1 MSKKIKMPEL
11 GQKVSLDNPESKSKC
26 KLCEKPTEHTFCS
39 KKCYEVYN
47 SEPKPKGKV
56 GRPKKVVADAEQI
69 ETKKMGRPKKV
80 VNVEVKPKSK
90 RGRPKKVVEKKV
102 VESPIIH
109 IYNEL
114 EGLRNI
120 LKEKLEG
127 SNNLMDFDED
137 KIQRL
142 KQQLTNKNIPE
153 VLRDKIKQ
161 KLDSL
166 EGKKSTKNPLDAYT
180 KKTNI
185 IFDEP
190 TISKERLALQIS
202 NEQVDS
208 LKKTNQK
215 LIESNNKYI
224 AELAD
229 LKFKSELNSV
239 PKKGGLDMDKLEELI
254 FTFLEKVQSNED
266 SQIISLRNQN
276 ANQNNTINELQGVI
290 GNLTREIKDLKEQD
304 ITDEVSKKQ
313 FEKSVGKKV
322 LSFFIAFV
330 SGLIAAILF
339 MIALA

>member
-1 MSKKIKMPEL
+1 MKKRIKMPEL
-11 GQKVSLDNPESKSKC
+11 GKKVNLETKNKC
-26 KLCEKPTEHTFCS
+26 KICEKPTEHIFCS

-56 GRPKKVVADAEQI
+56 GRPKKVVVDVEQI
-69 ETKKMGRPKKV
+69 KTKKMGRPKKV

-90 RGRPKKVVEKKV
+90 RGRPKKVVEKV
-102 VESPIIH
+102 VQTPAIH

-114 EGLRNI
+114 EGLRNM

-127 SNNLMDFDED
+127 SNNLMEFQED
-137 KIQRL
+137 KIHRL
-142 KQQLTNKNIPE
+142 KQQLNNKNIPE
-153 VLRDKIKQ
+153 VLRDKIRE
-161 KLDSL
+161 KLENL

-215 LIESNNKYI
+215 LVEANNKYI

-266 SQIISLRNQN
+266 NQIISLRNQN

-290 GNLTREIKDLKEQD
+290 SNLTREIKDLKEQD

-330 SGLIAAILF
+330 SGLIAAMIF

>member
-1 MSKKIKMPEL
+1 MKERIKMPEL
-11 GQKVSLDNPESKSKC
+11 S
-26 KLCEKPTEHTFCS
+26 TEMPL
-39 KKCYEVYN
+39 KKR
-47 SEPKPKGKV
+47 GR
-56 GRPKKVVADAEQI
+56 GRPKKKDVEAEVKPK
-69 ETKKMGRPKKV
+69 KKMGRPKKV

-90 RGRPKKVVEKKV
+90 RGRPKKVAER
-102 VESPIIH
+102 PAIH
-109 IYNEL
+109 TYNEF
-114 EGLRNI
+114 ESLRN
-120 LKEKLEG
+120 K
-127 SNNLMDFDED
+127 
-137 KIQRL
+137 L
-142 KQQLTNKNIPE
+142 KQN
-153 VLRDKIKQ
+153 
-161 KLDSL
+161 L

-229 LKFKSELNSV
+229 LKFKSE
-239 PKKGGLDMDKLEELI
+239 PKKGGGLDMEKIEELI
-254 FTFLEKVQSNED
+254 FILLEKLEHSED
-266 SQIISLRNQN
+266 SHIINLRNQN
-276 ANQNNTINELQGVI
+276 VNQNNTINELQGVI

-304 ITDEVSKKQ
+304 EVSKKQ

-322 LSFFIAFV
+322 LNFFIAFV

>member
-1 MSKKIKMPEL
+1 MKILSEFKLTPAQMKAINDEGKKKLKELKKIKA
-11 GQKVSLDNPESKSKC
+11 
-26 KLCEKPTEHTFCS
+26 KPDKP
-39 KKCYEVYN
+39 KKTKK
-47 SEPKPKGKV
+47 EPKS
-56 GRPKKVVADAEQI
+56 REISIPKKR
-69 ETKKMGRPKKV
+69 GRPKKV

-90 RGRPKKVVEKKV
+90 RGRPKKVVE
-102 VESPIIH
+102 SPAIH

-114 EGLRNI
+114 EGLRNM

-127 SNNLMDFDED
+127 SNNLMEFQED

-142 KQQLTNKNIPE
+142 KQQLNNKNSPE
-153 VLRDKIKQ
+153 VLRDKIRE
-161 KLDSL
+161 KLENL

-229 LKFKSELNSV
+229 LKFKSE
-239 PKKGGLDMDKLEELI
+239 PKKGGGLDMEKIEELI
-254 FTFLEKVQSNED
+254 FILLEKLEHSED
-266 SQIISLRNQN
+266 SHIINLRNQN
-276 ANQNNTINELQGVI
+276 VNQNNTINELQGVI

-304 ITDEVSKKQ
+304 EVSKKQ

-322 LSFFIAFV
+322 LNFFIAFV
-330 SGLIAAILF
+330 SGLIAAMIF

>member
-1 MSKKIKMPEL
+1 MKKRIKMPEL
-11 GQKVSLDNPESKSKC
+11 GQKVNLDESKNKC
-26 KLCEKPTEHTFCS
+26 KLCEKPTEHIFCS

-56 GRPKKVVADAEQI
+56 GRPKKVVADVEQI
-69 ETKKMGRPKKV
+69 KTKKMGRPKKV

-102 VESPIIH
+102 VESPAIH

-114 EGLRNI
+114 EGLRNM

-127 SNNLMDFDED
+127 SNNLMEFQED

-142 KQQLTNKNIPE
+142 KQQLNNKNIPE
-153 VLRDKIKQ
+153 VLRDKIRE
-161 KLDSL
+161 KLENL

-229 LKFKSELNSV
+229 LKFKSE
-239 PKKGGLDMDKLEELI
+239 PKKGGGLDMEKIEELI
-254 FTFLEKVQSNED
+254 FILLEKLEHSED
-266 SQIISLRNQN
+266 SHIINLRNQN
-276 ANQNNTINELQGVI
+276 VNQNNTINELQGVI

-304 ITDEVSKKQ
+304 EVSKKQ

-322 LSFFIAFV
+322 LNFFIAFV
-330 SGLIAAILF
+330 LGLIAAIIF

>member
-1 MSKKIKMPEL
+1 MKKRIKMPEL
-11 GQKVSLDNPESKSKC
+11 GQKVSLDNPESKIKC
-26 KLCEKPTEHTFCS
+26 KLCEKPTKHIFCS
-39 KKCYEVYN
+39 KKCYEIYN

-56 GRPKKVVADAEQI
+56 GRPKKVVADVEQI
-69 ETKKMGRPKKV
+69 KTKKMGRPKKV

-90 RGRPKKVVEKKV
+90 RGRPKKVVEKV
-102 VESPIIH
+102 VQTPAIH

-114 EGLRNI
+114 EGLRNM

-127 SNNLMDFDED
+127 SNNLMEFQED

-142 KQQLTNKNIPE
+142 KQQLNNKNIPE
-153 VLRDKIKQ
+153 VLRVKIKE
-161 KLDSL
+161 KLEDL

-190 TISKERLALQIS
+190 TISKESLALQIS

-266 SQIISLRNQN
+266 SQIIRLRNQN
-276 ANQNNTINELQGVI
+276 VNQNNTINELQGVI
-290 GNLTREIKDLKEQD
+290 GNLTREIKDLKEKD

>member
-1 MSKKIKMPEL
+1 MPEL
-11 GQKVSLDNPESKSKC
+11 S
-26 KLCEKPTEHTFCS
+26 TEMPL
-39 KKCYEVYN
+39 KKR
-47 SEPKPKGKV
+47 GR
-56 GRPKKVVADAEQI
+56 GRPKKNVEVEVKPK
-69 ETKKMGRPKKV
+69 KKMGRPKKV

-90 RGRPKKVVEKKV
+90 RGRPKKVER
-102 VESPIIH
+102 PAIH
-109 IYNEL
+109 TYNEFESLRNKLKRNL
-114 EGLRNI
+114 EG
-120 LKEKLEG
+120 
-127 SNNLMDFDED
+127 
-137 KIQRL
+137 
-142 KQQLTNKNIPE
+142 
-153 VLRDKIKQ
+153 
-161 KLDSL
+161 
-166 EGKKSTKNPLDAYT
+166 STKNPLDAYT

-229 LKFKSELNSV
+229 LKFKSE
-239 PKKGGLDMDKLEELI
+239 PKKGGGLDMEKIEELI

-266 SQIISLRNQN
+266 NQIISLRNQN
-276 ANQNNTINELQGVI
+276 ANQTNTINELQGVI

-330 SGLIAAILF
+330 SGLIAAIIF

>member
-1 MSKKIKMPEL
+1 MKKRIKMPEL
-11 GQKVSLDNPESKSKC
+11 GQKVSLDESKSKC
-26 KLCEKPTEHTFCS
+26 KLCEKPTEHIFCS
-39 KKCYEVYN
+39 KKCYEIYN

-69 ETKKMGRPKKV
+69 KTKKMGRPKKV

-90 RGRPKKVVEKKV
+90 RGRPKKVVERKV
-102 VESPIIH
+102 VESPAIH

-114 EGLRNI
+114 EGLRNM

-127 SNNLMDFDED
+127 NNNLMEFQED

-142 KQQLTNKNIPE
+142 KQQLNNKNIPE
-153 VLRDKIKQ
+153 VLRDKIKK
-161 KLDSL
+161 KLEDL

-229 LKFKSELNSV
+229 LKFKSE
-239 PKKGGLDMDKLEELI
+239 PKKGGGLDMEKIEELI
-254 FTFLEKVQSNED
+254 FILLEKLEHSED
-266 SQIISLRNQN
+266 SHIINLRNQN
-276 ANQNNTINELQGVI
+276 VNQNNTINELQGVI
-290 GNLTREIKDLKEQD
+290 GNLTREIKDLKEHD

-330 SGLIAAILF
+330 SGLIAAMIF

>member
-1 MSKKIKMPEL
+1 MKKRIKMPEL
-11 GQKVSLDNPESKSKC
+11 GQKVNLDESKNKC
-26 KLCEKPTEHTFCS
+26 KLCEKPTEHIFCS

-56 GRPKKVVADAEQI
+56 GRPKKVVVDVEKI
-69 ETKKMGRPKKV
+69 TKKMGRPKKV

-102 VESPIIH
+102 VETPAIH

-114 EGLRNI
+114 EGLRNM

-127 SNNLMDFDED
+127 NLMEFQED

-142 KQQLTNKNIPE
+142 KQQLNNKNIPE
-153 VLRDKIKQ
+153 VLRDKIRE
-161 KLDSL
+161 KLENL

-215 LIESNNKYI
+215 LVEANNKYI

-239 PKKGGLDMDKLEELI
+239 PKKVGLDMDKLEELI

-290 GNLTREIKDLKEQD
+290 GNLTREIKDLKEHD

-322 LSFFIAFV
+322 LNFFIAFV
-330 SGLIAAILF
+330 SGLIAAMIF

>member
-1 MSKKIKMPEL
+1 MKKRIKMPEL
-11 GQKVSLDNPESKSKC
+11 GQKVNLDESKNKC
-26 KLCEKPTEHTFCS
+26 KLCEKPTEHIFCS

-56 GRPKKVVADAEQI
+56 GRPKKVVADVEQI
-69 ETKKMGRPKKV
+69 KTKKMGRPKKV

-102 VESPIIH
+102 VGTPAIH

-114 EGLRNI
+114 EGLRNM

-127 SNNLMDFDED
+127 NNNLMEFQED

-142 KQQLTNKNIPE
+142 KQQLNNKNIPE
-153 VLRDKIKQ
+153 VLRDKIKK
-161 KLDSL
+161 KLEDL

-215 LIESNNKYI
+215 LVEANNKYI

-229 LKFKSELNSV
+229 LKFNSELNSV
-239 PKKGGLDMDKLEELI
+239 SKKDKGLSMDKLEELI

-266 SQIISLRNQN
+266 NQIISLRNQN

-290 GNLTREIKDLKEQD
+290 SNLTREIKDLKEHD